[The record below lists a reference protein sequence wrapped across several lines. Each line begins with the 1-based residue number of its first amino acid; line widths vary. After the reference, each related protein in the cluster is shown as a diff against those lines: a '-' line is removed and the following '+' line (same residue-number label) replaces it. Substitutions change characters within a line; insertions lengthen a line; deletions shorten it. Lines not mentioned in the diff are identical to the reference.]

1 MPNHIKIHIIQYK
14 IQYKLSSKNKN
25 NDTESLIKMQQTR
38 FLNIKNSLLEL
49 EKDFVVLKHRE
60 IKIKQK

>member
-1 MPNHIKIHIIQYK
+1 MPNHIKIHTIQYK
-14 IQYKLSSKNKN
+14 MQYKLSSKNKN
-25 NDTESLIKMQQTR
+25 NHTESLIKMQQTR